1 MKATTIAIC
10 GLLALSCVRGVA
22 AESDAL
28 PKKLVAFSGGTWT
41 GFHHVELAGDTL
53 LYWRGGPK
61 DKESAERIK
70 PSPERWSEFRRELDA
85 IGIWQWRSE
94 YSTRAIYDATAW
106 IFQVEYSDRA
116 IKTGGDSGVFP
127 DKTGAPTS
135 NRAADAAEQYTRYV
149 KALQKLLGRD
159 TFPQ

>member
-1 MKATTIAIC
+1 MKATNIAIC
-10 GLLALSCVRGVA
+10 GLLALSACGGVA
-22 AESDAL
+22 AENDAL

-41 GFHHVELAGDTL
+41 GFHHVELEGDIL
-53 LYWRGGPK
+53 LYWRDPK
-61 DKESAERIK
+61 DKKSGERIK

-94 YSTRAIYDATAW
+94 YSTRAIRDAPVWT
-106 IFQVEYSDRA
+106 FEVEYSDRR

-127 DKTGAPTS
+127 DKSGAPTS
-135 NRAADAAEQYTRYV
+135 FRAAGAAEQYIRYV

-159 TFPQ
+159 TFAQ